1 MKKFVVTSRVS
12 SSAKA
17 AISNAIEQ
25 HDRYK
30 KSYFWSPGGNA
41 SSRRRNES
49 SFSRNHPA
57 FSLIDGETTI
67 EVLPYYSESCK
78 NCFYSM
84 TVRVNGQAK
93 DVRAIKKYI
102 K

>member
-1 MKKFVVTSRVS
+1 MKSFVVTKRLS
-12 SSAKA
+12 SQAKSA
-17 AISNAIEQ
+17 IQNAIEQ
-25 HDRYK
+25 HDKYK
-30 KSYFWSPGGNA
+30 RAYFWSSGGNA
-41 SSRRRNES
+41 STRRRNES

-78 NCFYSM
+78 NCYYSM
-84 TVRVNGQAK
+84 SIKVNGSAK
-93 DVRAIKKYI
+93 DIRTLKKYI